1 MLTILKIGIHV
12 SMENLTQSF
21 DAQHKTVQ
29 IHYLEGVALHHIRC
43 RCKYIYYML
52 YGIHDPRPR
61 SPCPAPHE
69 TTNTVFLPLPLSML
83 TTNVTKHNNNCKDR
97 RITLT
102 LMSPEV
108 VQVNC
113 SLAMPFSVTESPL

>member
-43 RCKYIYYML
+43 RCKYIYFML
-52 YGIHDPRPR
+52 YGIHDPRPLI
-61 SPCPAPHE
+61 HI
-69 TTNTVFLPLPLSML
+69 TVYPDLRVLHHMKLQ
-83 TTNVTKHNNNCKDR
+83 
-97 RITLT
+97 TLFIEG
-102 LMSPEV
+102 LGS
-108 VQVNC
+108 C
-113 SLAMPFSVTESPL
+113 MPYNI